1 MNMRS
6 KLPVLGVCA
15 RASGM
20 GKTTLLTSLLPVL
33 NQAGIRVSLIK
44 QTHAQFDVD
53 RPGKDSYR
61 LREAGAAQ
69 VLLSSPQRWVLMTE
83 QACGSDDDRLMAML
97 PQMDPAMAD
106 LVLVEGFRNAP
117 IPKIEVYR
125 PGISD
130 LPPQAEVDSSII
142 ACVCDTPTAAAV
154 RRFRPDQLPEL
165 AAFIGDWLL
174 MQRQQ
179 EDCATTAS

>member
-1 MNMRS
+1 MRS
-6 KLPVLGVCA
+6 RLPVLGVCA

-20 GKTTLLTSLLPVL
+20 GKTTLLTSLLPLL

-61 LREAGAAQ
+61 LREAGATQ

-83 QACGSDDDRLMAML
+83 HACGSDDDRLMAML

-106 LVLVEGFRNAP
+106 LVLVEGFRHAP

-125 PGISD
+125 TGVSD
-130 LPPQAEVDSSII
+130 LTPQAEEDSSII
-142 ACVCDTPTAAAV
+142 ACVSDTPTAAAV
-154 RRFRPDQLPEL
+154 PRFRPGQLPEI
-165 AAFIGDWLL
+165 AGFIVDWLA
-174 MQRQQ
+174 MQRQR
-179 EDCATTAS
+179 EDCTLSA